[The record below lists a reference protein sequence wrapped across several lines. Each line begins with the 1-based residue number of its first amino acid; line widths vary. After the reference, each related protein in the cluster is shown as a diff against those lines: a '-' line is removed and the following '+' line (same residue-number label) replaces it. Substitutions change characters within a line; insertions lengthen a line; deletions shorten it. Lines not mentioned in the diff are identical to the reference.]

1 MSNSRSDRFKRLYPK
16 RLKNAVWSIRSI
28 GKLSNRSNYVYEEEE
43 VEKIFSTLMFEL
55 KAAISKFGKGTV
67 EERFKRY
74 LEIDFKQL
82 NVIKETDPE
91 LYDYIIDKFDRN
103 GGANLLEHYLK
114 ESLSDEKESDELIV
128 LDIDAT
134 RLGYEPNF
142 DLISRSIT
150 DSLMY
155 LSIKHKK
162 PIGNGII
169 TCFNYKQAI
178 SRRKKGEEAA
188 LAVKEVLSL
197 NQKVTDKFS

>member
-82 NVIKETDPE
+82 SVIKETDPE

-114 ESLSDEKESDELIV
+114 ESLSDEKESDELNRI
-128 LDIDAT
+128 
-134 RLGYEPNF
+134 
-142 DLISRSIT
+142 
-150 DSLMY
+150 
-155 LSIKHKK
+155 
-162 PIGNGII
+162 
-169 TCFNYKQAI
+169 
-178 SRRKKGEEAA
+178 KGELDRSSETIRQ
-188 LAVKEVLSL
+188 LKNTMIRVEEKKHEMDGYMKKVGSTVLMDEEIRQL
-197 NQKVTDKFS
+197 KKQYK

>member
-114 ESLSDEKESDELIV
+114 ESLSDEKESDELNRI
-128 LDIDAT
+128 
-134 RLGYEPNF
+134 
-142 DLISRSIT
+142 
-150 DSLMY
+150 
-155 LSIKHKK
+155 
-162 PIGNGII
+162 
-169 TCFNYKQAI
+169 
-178 SRRKKGEEAA
+178 KGELDRSSETIRQ
-188 LAVKEVLSL
+188 LKNTMIRVEEKMQEMDGYMKKVGSTVLMDEEIRQL
-197 NQKVTDKFS
+197 EKKYK

>member
-1 MSNSRSDRFKRLYPK
+1 MGSEMCIRDSISTIISLYMSNSRSDRFKRLYPK

-91 LYDYIIDKFDRN
+91 LYDYIIDKFDTN

-114 ESLSDEKESDELIV
+114 ESLSDEKESDELNRI
-128 LDIDAT
+128 
-134 RLGYEPNF
+134 
-142 DLISRSIT
+142 
-150 DSLMY
+150 
-155 LSIKHKK
+155 
-162 PIGNGII
+162 
-169 TCFNYKQAI
+169 
-178 SRRKKGEEAA
+178 KGELDRSSETIRQ
-188 LAVKEVLSL
+188 LKNTMIRVEEKMHEMDGYMKEVGSTVLMDEQIRQL
-197 NQKVTDKFS
+197 KKQYK

>member
-82 NVIKETDPE
+82 SVIKETDPE

-114 ESLSDEKESDELIV
+114 ESLSDEKESDELNRIKAELDRSSETIRQLKNTMIRVEEKMHEMDGYMKKVGSTV
-128 LDIDAT
+128 LMDEEI
-134 RLGYEPNF
+134 RQL
-142 DLISRSIT
+142 
-150 DSLMY
+150 
-155 LSIKHKK
+155 KK
-162 PIGNGII
+162 Q
-169 TCFNYKQAI
+169 YK
-178 SRRKKGEEAA
+178 
-188 LAVKEVLSL
+188 
-197 NQKVTDKFS
+197 

>member
-114 ESLSDEKESDELIV
+114 ESLSDEKESDELNRI
-128 LDIDAT
+128 
-134 RLGYEPNF
+134 
-142 DLISRSIT
+142 
-150 DSLMY
+150 
-155 LSIKHKK
+155 
-162 PIGNGII
+162 
-169 TCFNYKQAI
+169 
-178 SRRKKGEEAA
+178 KGELDRSSETIRQ
-188 LAVKEVLSL
+188 LKNTMIRVEEKMHEMDGYMKKVGSTVLMDDEFRQL
-197 NQKVTDKFS
+197 KKQYK

>member
-114 ESLSDEKESDELIV
+114 ESLSDEKESDELNRI
-128 LDIDAT
+128 
-134 RLGYEPNF
+134 
-142 DLISRSIT
+142 
-150 DSLMY
+150 
-155 LSIKHKK
+155 
-162 PIGNGII
+162 
-169 TCFNYKQAI
+169 
-178 SRRKKGEEAA
+178 KGELDRSSETIRQ
-188 LAVKEVLSL
+188 LKNTMIRVEEKMHEMDGYMKKVGSTVLMDEEIRQL
-197 NQKVTDKFS
+197 KKQYK

>member
-114 ESLSDEKESDELIV
+114 ESLSDEKESNELNRI
-128 LDIDAT
+128 
-134 RLGYEPNF
+134 
-142 DLISRSIT
+142 
-150 DSLMY
+150 
-155 LSIKHKK
+155 
-162 PIGNGII
+162 
-169 TCFNYKQAI
+169 
-178 SRRKKGEEAA
+178 KGELDRSSETIRQ
-188 LAVKEVLSL
+188 LKNTMIRVEEKMQEMDGYMKKVGSTVLMDEEIRQL
-197 NQKVTDKFS
+197 KKQYK

>member
-114 ESLSDEKESDELIV
+114 ESLSDEKESDELNRIKAELDRSSETIRQLKNTMIRVEEKMHEMDGYMKKVGSTV
-128 LDIDAT
+128 LMDEEI
-134 RLGYEPNF
+134 RQL
-142 DLISRSIT
+142 
-150 DSLMY
+150 
-155 LSIKHKK
+155 KK
-162 PIGNGII
+162 Q
-169 TCFNYKQAI
+169 YK
-178 SRRKKGEEAA
+178 
-188 LAVKEVLSL
+188 
-197 NQKVTDKFS
+197 

>member
-114 ESLSDEKESDELIV
+114 ESLSDEKESDELNRI
-128 LDIDAT
+128 
-134 RLGYEPNF
+134 
-142 DLISRSIT
+142 
-150 DSLMY
+150 
-155 LSIKHKK
+155 
-162 PIGNGII
+162 
-169 TCFNYKQAI
+169 
-178 SRRKKGEEAA
+178 KGELDRSSETIRQ
-188 LAVKEVLSL
+188 LKNTMIRVEEKMHEMDGYMKEVGSTVLMDEQIRQL
-197 NQKVTDKFS
+197 EKKYKW

>member
-114 ESLSDEKESDELIV
+114 ESLSDEKESDELNRI
-128 LDIDAT
+128 
-134 RLGYEPNF
+134 
-142 DLISRSIT
+142 
-150 DSLMY
+150 
-155 LSIKHKK
+155 
-162 PIGNGII
+162 
-169 TCFNYKQAI
+169 
-178 SRRKKGEEAA
+178 KGELDRSSETIRQ
-188 LAVKEVLSL
+188 LKNTMIRVEEKMHEMDGYMKKVGSTVLMDDEFRQL
-197 NQKVTDKFS
+197 KKQYKW

>member
-114 ESLSDEKESDELIV
+114 ESLSDEKESDELNRI
-128 LDIDAT
+128 
-134 RLGYEPNF
+134 
-142 DLISRSIT
+142 
-150 DSLMY
+150 
-155 LSIKHKK
+155 
-162 PIGNGII
+162 
-169 TCFNYKQAI
+169 
-178 SRRKKGEEAA
+178 KGELDRSSETIRQ
-188 LAVKEVLSL
+188 LKNTMIRVEEKMHEMDGYIKKVGSTVLMDEEIKQL
-197 NQKVTDKFS
+197 KKQYK